1 MALLDDAIEACG
13 GMARWKQ
20 LERFTL
26 HLSIDGELLSRAGQA
41 GLFKEMAA
49 EGSTREQSVRFTG
62 FVDPGTD
69 GVFRPDRVAIES
81 LEGGVLRCWPDPC
94 RAFRETQDVPW
105 DELHLIFLC
114 GFSIWNY
121 VMTPFLLAH
130 PNVEVEELAPR
141 YEHDELWRRLR
152 AAFPSAFVTHS
163 PEQIFYFNSEGL
175 QRRTDHDL
183 LGKKV
188 AHYSWAH
195 QSFDGI
201 VLPTLRRSL
210 ALEPDGTITTKP
222 ALLDVEIFDA
232 SFE

>member
-1 MALLDDAIEACG
+1 MALLDDAIDACG
-13 GMARWKQ
+13 GLVRWKQ

-26 HLSIDGELLSRAGQA
+26 HLSMDGELLSRAGQA

-69 GVFRPDRVAIES
+69 GLFRPDRVAIES
-81 LEGGVLRCWPDPC
+81 LEGGVLRSWPDPC
-94 RAFRETQDVPW
+94 RAFREAQNKPW
-105 DELHLIFLC
+105 DRLHLIFLC

-121 VMTPFLLAH
+121 VMTPFLLAL

-141 YEHDELWRRLR
+141 NEHDELWRCLR
-152 AAFPSAFVTHS
+152 AVFPPDFVTHS
-163 PEQIFYFNSEGL
+163 SEQIFYFNSEAL

-183 LGKKV
+183 LGRKV

-210 ALEPDGTITTKP
+210 ALEPNGTISTKP

>member
-13 GMARWKQ
+13 GMERWKQ

-26 HLSIDGELLSRAGQA
+26 HLSVDGELLSRAGQA

-49 EGSTREQSVRFTG
+49 EGSTREPSVRFTG
-62 FVDPGTD
+62 FVDPGTF
-69 GVFRPDRVAIES
+69 GLFQPDRVAIES
-81 LEGGVLRCWPDPC
+81 LEGGVLRFWTDPC
-94 RAFRETQDVPW
+94 QVFRETQDMPW

-114 GFSIWNY
+114 GFSVWNY
-121 VMTPFLLAH
+121 VTTPFLLAH
-130 PNVEVEELAPR
+130 PDVGIEELTPW

-152 AAFPSAFVTHS
+152 VTFPPAFVTRS
-163 PEQIFYFNSEGL
+163 SEQIFYFNSDGL

-183 LGKKV
+183 LGRKV

-195 QSFDGI
+195 QSFGGI

-210 ALEPDGTITTKP
+210 ALEPNGTTTTKP
-222 ALLDVEIFDA
+222 ALLEVEIFDA